1 MSIEVGGRYRVTASN
16 KKSYVEE
23 CVWAKGSFKSDDYVS
38 VMISEVFRNGTY
50 IITPLNAEECEMLE
64 GSSYADDDDVFEFE
78 AFEDVEFEECYD
90 GCSNDYEFE
99 GVDEEEEDRI
109 LDGLSE
115 CVFADDFMREEG
127 FDDIEYRTYI
137 IGPVDVESV

>member
-1 MSIEVGGRYRVTASN
+1 MQ
-16 KKSYVEE
+16 KSVRCSKVRLTLMTMMY
-23 CVWAKGSFKSDDYVS
+23 
-38 VMISEVFRNGTY
+38 
-50 IITPLNAEECEMLE
+50 
-64 GSSYADDDDVFEFE
+64 SSLK